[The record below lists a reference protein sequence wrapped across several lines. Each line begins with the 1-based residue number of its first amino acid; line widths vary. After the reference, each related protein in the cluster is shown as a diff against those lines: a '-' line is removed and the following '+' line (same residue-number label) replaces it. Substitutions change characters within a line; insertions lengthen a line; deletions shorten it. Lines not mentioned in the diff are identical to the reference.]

1 LKASAGGDSARRLR
15 EAPVSQLLVRDLD
28 PAIVERL
35 KQRAK
40 RHGRSLQRE
49 AKSILEAA
57 ATLSPEEARQMA
69 ARWRRRLAGATI
81 SDSADLVRED
91 RDR

>member
-1 LKASAGGDSARRLR
+1 M
-15 EAPVSQLLVRDLD
+15 PQLLVRDLD
-28 PAIVERL
+28 SAVVERL

-40 RHGRSLQRE
+40 RHGRSLQGE
-49 AKSILEAA
+49 AKAILEAA
-57 ATLSPEEARQMA
+57 ATLRMDEARSIA
-69 ARWRRRLAGATI
+69 AEWQRRLAGTMT